1 MLDTANARFD
11 IIPLN
16 SADIIRKSHK
26 SLQISSRSILF
37 HKAANVSRTLLHKT
51 KQ

>member
-1 MLDTANARFD
+1 MLDTAHVRFD

-16 SADIIRKSHK
+16 SVDIIRKLHK
-26 SLQISSRSILF
+26 LLQFSLRSILF
-37 HKAANVSRTLLHKT
+37 HKAANVSRTQLHKT